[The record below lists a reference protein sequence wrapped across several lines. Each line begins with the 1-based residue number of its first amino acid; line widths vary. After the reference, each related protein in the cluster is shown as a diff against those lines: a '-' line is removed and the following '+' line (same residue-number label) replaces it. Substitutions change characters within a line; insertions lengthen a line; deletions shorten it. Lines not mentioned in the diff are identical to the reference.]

1 MSTKFLI
8 SIISIIQVI
17 YFISDKIQE
26 NMKKNELNY
35 VNTTLISSTNYYKIK
50 KKNIHPF
57 NEEKSIIMHF
67 LDKKFHLFN
76 YLYNETENNQN
87 INDFQQN
94 IYKCKNFL
102 FNNKYGN
109 FIIIV
114 KNNIIQINKIL
125 NYRNKLIFKTV
136 FVNILLNNYKIIGI
150 NTSINKEQI
159 GILLQNILD
168 KTVYYFLYISQKNE
182 VFKYDTIM
190 LKSKYKI
197 TCFTLKKNMI
207 LYTSIMNLSEDF
219 SILFKNNK
227 NWEKKIFK
235 NYNQNK
241 YTLSY
246 KFIDEET
253 FIHIYLIKNKNIIS
267 KNIDKIHINSL
278 FERATLFSYEY
289 PKNIKLNKK
298 MINSVKIWQNYIQIF
313 DGELIKINIK
323 KNKTK
328 KVLKFPQKIEK
339 IQKFNSF
346 LIIKFADN
354 NELYFYDLKLN
365 KLKKID
371 IIKENN
377 KEDLTIIFFDMSP
390 NLYLNCLFNDGSI
403 NHYILNS
410 IWTFNDINIYI
421 LIIFRLLLT
430 ILLFVIMLYPLNQLK
445 SCVENIFNNN

>member
-1 MSTKFLI
+1 
-8 SIISIIQVI
+8 
-17 YFISDKIQE
+17 
-26 NMKKNELNY
+26 
-35 VNTTLISSTNYYKIK
+35 
-50 KKNIHPF
+50 
-57 NEEKSIIMHF
+57 
-67 LDKKFHLFN
+67 
-76 YLYNETENNQN
+76 
-87 INDFQQN
+87 
-94 IYKCKNFL
+94 
-102 FNNKYGN
+102 
-109 FIIIV
+109 
-114 KNNIIQINKIL
+114 
-125 NYRNKLIFKTV
+125 
-136 FVNILLNNYKIIGI
+136 
-150 NTSINKEQI
+150 
-159 GILLQNILD
+159 
-168 KTVYYFLYISQKNE
+168 
-182 VFKYDTIM
+182 
-190 LKSKYKI
+190 
-197 TCFTLKKNMI
+197 
-207 LYTSIMNLSEDF
+207 
-219 SILFKNNK
+219 
-227 NWEKKIFK
+227 
-235 NYNQNK
+235 
-241 YTLSY
+241 
-246 KFIDEET
+246 
-253 FIHIYLIKNKNIIS
+253 
-267 KNIDKIHINSL
+267 
-278 FERATLFSYEY
+278 
-289 PKNIKLNKK
+289 

-410 IWTFNDINIYI
+410 IWTFNDINIYF

>member
-1 MSTKFLI
+1 VRNK
-8 SIISIIQVI
+8 II
-17 YFISDKIQE
+17 K
-26 NMKKNELNY
+26 
-35 VNTTLISSTNYYKIK
+35 
-50 KKNIHPF
+50 
-57 NEEKSIIMHF
+57 
-67 LDKKFHLFN
+67 
-76 YLYNETENNQN
+76 
-87 INDFQQN
+87 
-94 IYKCKNFL
+94 
-102 FNNKYGN
+102 
-109 FIIIV
+109 
-114 KNNIIQINKIL
+114 INKIL
-125 NYRNKLIFKTV
+125 NYRNKLIFQTV
-136 FVNILLNNYKIIGI
+136 FINNLIINYNVIGI
-150 NTSINKEQI
+150 NISINKEQI

-168 KTVYYFLYISQKNE
+168 KSIYYFLYISQEKEN
-182 VFKYDTIM
+182 FKFDKIFV
-190 LKSKYKI
+190 KSKNKI
-197 TCFTLKKNMI
+197 TSFTLNKNI
-207 LYTSIMNLSEDF
+207 IIYKSIMDFSKDF
-219 SILFKNNK
+219 SILFNN
-227 NWEKKIFK
+227 NTIWEKKIFENK
-235 NYNQNK
+235 NQNK

-246 KFIDEET
+246 KFINEET
-253 FIHIYLIKNKNIIS
+253 FIHIYFINNKNIIS
-267 KNIDKIHINSL
+267 KNIDKIHINNL
-278 FERATLFSYEY
+278 YERTTLFSYEY